1 MLIECQWINGFCNSG
16 QKPCVQNDSN
26 REWVILRTQPKPSFT
41 SELDLWM
48 RYILLKKNAITK
60 SVFIIRNV
68 PLSWDMCFYRHRVV
82 YFFKHSTFRSTSVS
96 IGTSI
101 RRQIWVLSHKI
112 YITIDSP
119 FLFMSLSSD
128 PPPLSFCAK
137 PKAKSQNLIS
147 KKITLS
153 YGRGRTVADGG
164 WGSENPAFQNP
175 SSALPGTCSLCEEN

>member
-1 MLIECQWINGFCNSG
+1 M
-16 QKPCVQNDSN
+16 QNDSN
-26 REWVILRTQPKPSFT
+26 REWVIIRTQLNPSHGWARLRRALNFIEKRTPSPKACLSL
-41 SELDLWM
+41 EMCLCHE
-48 RYILLKKNAITK
+48 IC
-60 SVFIIRNV
+60 VFIDTE
-68 PLSWDMCFYRHRVV
+68 LS
-82 YFFKHSTFRSTSVS
+82 FFKHSTFRSTSVS

>member
-1 MLIECQWINGFCNSG
+1 MCLCHEIC
-16 QKPCVQNDSN
+16 
-26 REWVILRTQPKPSFT
+26 
-41 SELDLWM
+41 
-48 RYILLKKNAITK
+48 
-60 SVFIIRNV
+60 VFIDTE
-68 PLSWDMCFYRHRVV
+68 LS
-82 YFFKHSTFRSTSVS
+82 FFKHSTFRSTSVS

-128 PPPLSFCAK
+128 PPPLSFWAK

-153 YGRGRTVADGG
+153 YGRGGTVVDGG
-164 WGSENPAFQNP
+164 WGIDNSALPNP
-175 SSALPGTCSLCEEN
+175 SSALSHSFSLGEKDWHVLKTIGFCNSGQKPCMQNDSKRL